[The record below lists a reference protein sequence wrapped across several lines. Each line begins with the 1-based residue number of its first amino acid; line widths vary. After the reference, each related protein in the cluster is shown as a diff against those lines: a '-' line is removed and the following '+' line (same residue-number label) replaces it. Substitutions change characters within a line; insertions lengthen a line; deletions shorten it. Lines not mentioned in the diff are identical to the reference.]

1 MLSGFGVHV
10 AGASTC
16 EIVRC
21 EIRNNGC
28 PGVWVDGED
37 SICMVRDTVI
47 SDNGSDG
54 CVSVN
59 GGHCVLNGAVKV
71 QGNKGVGIG
80 AEETV
85 RSRFERTRSSD
96 LSSKATKAP
105 ISVRKRRRENSYRTA
120 NRYTSQLHVLIPK

>member
-1 MLSGFGVHV
+1 MHV

-80 AEETV
+80 AEENGTLTI
-85 RSRFERTRSSD
+85 RTNEE
-96 LSSKATKAP
+96 LGFVVEGNKGTHQ
-105 ISVRKRRRENSYRTA
+105 RKEESGGKIVIEQPTDIPASYK
-120 NRYTSQLHVLIPK
+120 Y